1 MTAREPTTAYGIN
14 GKTVQ
19 GSWEQLSSFLLLCRV
34 TWMWRSHC
42 SPRERKSPSGGV
54 CVGGGGD
61 ACEGSFSDLS
71 KIRVSKTKR
80 TVEMKSWQ
88 SPREDDHIWN
98 LTEKAKLCPMPLP
111 VQQENTDFFWSSSW
125 PSVLKAR
132 TFELKSKTCK
142 LLENSLVDD
151 QHLVW
156 SGRLSPSSTSSRWRF
171 EPRFEPKLFP
181 QADTWALHLGIKGP
195 VGLHCAQPPSTFI
208 CSPERGLAGLCPL
221 ADSCSCNLS
230 SPGQDQVVEIRN
242 WD

>member
-1 MTAREPTTAYGIN
+1 MERLSKGH
-14 GKTVQ
+14 G
-19 GSWEQLSSFLLLCRV
+19 SSFLLSCCCAVWPGCEGHTVLHTRANHHQV
-34 TWMWRSHC
+34 
-42 SPRERKSPSGGV
+42 V
-54 CVGGGGD
+54 CVWGGGD
-61 ACEGSFSDLS
+61 ARGPSLTFQKSVFQRQKEQWRWSPDRVPGRMIIFEIWLRRQNCAQCLCLFS
-71 KIRVSKTKR
+71 RR
-80 TVEMKSWQ
+80 T
-88 SPREDDHIWN
+88 PI
-98 LTEKAKLCPMPLP
+98 
-111 VQQENTDFFWSSSW
+111 FWSSSW

-156 SGRLSPSSTSSRWRF
+156 SGRLSPSSTSSRWLF
-171 EPRFEPKLFP
+171 EPRFEPKFFP

-195 VGLHCAQPPSTFI
+195 VGLRCAQPPSTFI

-230 SPGQDQVVEIRN
+230 SPGQNQVVEIRN